1 MKTLIDIYKKISE
14 QDGGARFYQG
24 DFHIH
29 TPMTGDWKGD
39 SITILE
45 WLEKLKGLKY
55 DFAIVADHGLNITN
69 FLDEYNS
76 ITDKGLYPTIFI
88 GSEIQTKDRIHLH
101 FIFENLLDRE
111 NYSKILNG
119 YRVSEDIKSEIE
131 DKADLELINQT
142 KKDKISI
149 LFPHASMSKGFVKVN
164 KGHSKEII
172 LDGNIKLINLPNKSL
187 KFDSN
192 TPPKPKIPHPDC
204 NLIKLENR
212 KENTG
217 YPQFLKDIKKKLAI
231 IKISDAH
238 SISELE
244 QIAALCLQCNYYDYC
259 FKGINWVK
267 LGDLTITGIKQLHYD
282 SKNRIKYLKPSASKY
297 IYIIGLNISEGF
309 FKDQYFHFNP
319 WFNILMGGRG
329 SGKSLIIEIIKCM
342 LKPNP
347 TSFMKEIPLLSHKFA
362 CTLHKDAKIRLFIND
377 SDENVWMIERF
388 VEKIEKKKN
397 PTQSN
402 ISFSK
407 RKFFKLNT
415 SGEMQ
420 FNEVK
425 DNIPQFSD
433 YFEIKCQTEI
443 TELAKNK
450 SFSISLLD
458 NYIKEKKL
466 RAELE
471 NLQLEFKNK
480 KKEISNQYETTI
492 SLILEK
498 IEYKQNFEVFFQ
510 TNKNIQREKQK
521 STTLDELLSEKK
533 KWTNSNE
540 TFTKLEE
547 NLTGI
552 SEILS
557 DPLVKMVFPKF
568 DSPDEFLDKFNQ
580 LFKDYDD
587 FYKKIEV
594 KKDKLVQEN
603 LKFQNK
609 FSKFKNQ
616 WNSRYS
622 EEIKDLN
629 DKISGLGQSNV
640 NELEDINHKLEER
653 IKDSSDIFKRLRT
666 QRKLI
671 KKIESELIKINSA
684 IHQNHIETKKER
696 KKTAKVLKKVLG
708 KKYSINVRNKNTL
721 DFENYLKKE
730 YGKNLRID
738 DQILKL
744 GPNLLFKE
752 FLEDQDLSKINPN
765 RSYKIYVRLKESVN
779 TSLINEDSD
788 KELILTNLKRLGIKM
803 YDQKLLSLP
812 EIDYPDSL
820 DLRIKKGMQYK
831 PLAEGS
837 MGEII
842 GTLLNLLVQVQD
854 QILIVDQPDA
864 ELDFD
869 SLKILIKIILKMKS
883 EKQII
888 FATHNPNLPA
898 LGDADQIFFLKQI
911 GIDNEDGFT
920 EQGIIESS
928 GGFEKMIKQILK
940 LEGGKKAI
948 RNRIDKYLLF

>member
-1 MKTLIDIYKKISE
+1 MKTLIDIYKKILE
-14 QDGGARFYQG
+14 QDGGAKFYQG
-24 DFHIH
+24 DFHLH
-29 TPMTGDWKGD
+29 TPMTGDWKED
-39 SITILE
+39 SISILE
-45 WLEKLKGLKY
+45 WLEKLKDLKY
-55 DFAIVADHGLNITN
+55 DFAIVADHGLSITD
-69 FLDEYNS
+69 FIEKYDL
-76 ITDKGLYPTIFI
+76 ITDKGLYPKIFI

-101 FIFENLLDRE
+101 FVFEKLLEKEDYR
-111 NYSKILNG
+111 KVLNG
-119 YRVSEDIKSEIE
+119 YRVGEDITSEIE
-131 DKADLELINQT
+131 DKADLDLINQT

-149 LFPHASMSKGFVKVN
+149 LFPHAAMSKGFVKVN

-187 KFDSN
+187 EFDN
-192 TPPKPKIPHPDC
+192 DNPPKHKIPHPDC

-212 KENTG
+212 KDNTG

-244 QIAALCLQCNYYDYC
+244 QITELCLQCNYYDYC

-282 SKNRIKYLKPSASKY
+282 SKNRIKYLKPSALKY
-297 IYIIGLNISEGF
+297 IYIRGLNISEGF

-319 WFNILMGGRG
+319 WLNILMGGRG

-342 LKPNP
+342 LKPDP
-347 TSFMKEIPLLSHKFA
+347 TSFMKKIPLLSHKFA

-377 SDENVWMIERF
+377 ANENVWMIERY
-388 VEKIEKKKN
+388 VTKIEKKKN
-397 PTQSN
+397 PAQSN

-407 RKFFKLNT
+407 RRFFKLNL

-425 DNIPQFSD
+425 DDIPQFSD
-433 YFEIKCQTEI
+433 HFEIKCQTEI

-466 RAELE
+466 RTELE
-471 NLQLEFKNK
+471 NLYLEFKNK
-480 KKEISNQYETTI
+480 KKEINDLYKTTI

-498 IEYKQNFEVFFQ
+498 IEYKQNFIAFSQ

-521 STTLDELLSEKK
+521 STTLGDFLSEKM

-540 TFTKLEE
+540 IITKLEK

-552 SEILS
+552 SEILKK
-557 DPLVKMVFPKF
+557 PLVKIVFPKA
-568 DSPDEFLDKFNQ
+568 DLPDEFLDKFNQ

-587 FYKKIEV
+587 FYRKVEV
-594 KKDKLVQEN
+594 KKDKLIQEN
-603 LKFQNK
+603 FKFQNK
-609 FSKFKNQ
+609 FSKFKSQ
-616 WNSRYS
+616 WKSRYS

-640 NELEDINHKLEER
+640 NELEDIKHQLEVKLR
-653 IKDSSDIFKRLRT
+653 DNTDIFKRLRT
-666 QRKLI
+666 HRKLI
-671 KKIESELIKINSA
+671 KKIEIELIKINSA
-684 IHQNHIETKKER
+684 IHHNHFETKTER
-696 KKTAKVLKKVLG
+696 KDTAKDLKKVLG
-708 KKYSINVRNKNTL
+708 KKYSINVRNKNPL
-721 DFENYLKKE
+721 DLENYLKKE
-730 YGKNLRID
+730 YGKNLKID

-765 RSYKIYVRLKESVN
+765 RNLKIYEKLKESVN
-779 TSLINEDSD
+779 VSLINEDYEN
-788 KELILTNLKRLGIKM
+788 ELILANLKRLGINI
-803 YDQKLLSLP
+803 YDQKILSIP

-920 EQGIIESS
+920 EQGIIDSS

>member
-1 MKTLIDIYKKISE
+1 MKTLIDIYKRILE
-14 QDGGARFYQG
+14 QDGGAKFYQG

-29 TPMTGDWKGD
+29 TPMTGDWKEN
-39 SITILE
+39 SISILE
-45 WLEKLKGLKY
+45 WLEKLKALNY
-55 DFAIVADHGLNITN
+55 DFVIVADHGLKITDFIDN
-69 FLDEYNS
+69 YNL
-76 ITDKGLYPTIFI
+76 ITDKSLYPKIFM

-101 FIFENLLDRE
+101 FIFEKLLERDDYR
-111 NYSKILNG
+111 KILDG
-119 YRVSEDIKSEIE
+119 YRVSEDITSEID
-131 DKADLELINQT
+131 DKADLELINQA

-172 LDGNIKLINLPNKSL
+172 LNGNIKLVNLPNKSL
-187 KFDSN
+187 EFDHN
-192 TPPKPKIPHPDC
+192 TPPTPKIPHPDC
-204 NLIKLENR
+204 SLIKLENR
-212 KENTG
+212 EDNYG
-217 YPQFLKDIKKKLAI
+217 YPEFLKEIKKKLAI

-244 QIAALCLQCNYYDYC
+244 RITTICLHCNYYNYC

-267 LGDLTITGIKQLHYD
+267 LGDLTITGIKQLQYD
-282 SKNRIKYLKPSASKY
+282 SKNRIKYLKPSALKH

-319 WFNILMGGRG
+319 WLNILMGGRG

-342 LKPNP
+342 LKPDPIN
-347 TSFMKEIPLLSHKFA
+347 FMKEIPLLSHKFA
-362 CTLHKDAKIRLFIND
+362 CTLHKDAKIRLFIKD
-377 SDENVWMIERF
+377 THENVWMIERF
-388 VEKIEKKKN
+388 VKKIEKKKT
-397 PTQSN
+397 PAQSK

-407 RKFFKLNT
+407 RKFFKLNI

-425 DNIPQFSD
+425 DDVPQFSD

-450 SFSISLLD
+450 RFSISLLD
-458 NYIKEKKL
+458 NYIKEKKF
-466 RAELE
+466 RIELE
-471 NLQLEFKNK
+471 KLYLEFKD
-480 KKEISNQYETTI
+480 KKEELINLYEATI
-492 SLILEK
+492 SLIQEK
-498 IEYKQNFEVFFQ
+498 IEYKQNFINFYQ
-510 TNKNIQREKQK
+510 TNKNIQREKQR
-521 STTLDELLSEKK
+521 STTLEEYLSEKK
-533 KWTNSNE
+533 KWTNGNE
-540 TFTKLEE
+540 IFTKMEK

-552 SEILS
+552 SETLNK
-557 DPLVKMVFPKF
+557 PLVKIKFPKV
-568 DSPDEFLDKFNQ
+568 DSPEEFLDTFNK

-587 FYKKIEV
+587 FFKKIEA
-594 KKDKLVQEN
+594 KKEKLIQEN
-603 LKFQNK
+603 LNFQNK
-609 FSKFKNQ
+609 FSKSKSL
-616 WNSRYS
+616 WSSRYS
-622 EEIKDLN
+622 EKIKDLD

-640 NELEDINHKLEER
+640 NELEDINHKLELK
-653 IKDSSDIFKRLRT
+653 IIGSFNILKRLRT

-671 KKIESELIKINSA
+671 KKSEVKLIKINSA
-684 IHQNHIETKKER
+684 IHLNHIERKTER
-696 KKTAKVLKKVLG
+696 KKTAKDLKKVLG

-738 DQILKL
+738 NQILIL
-744 GPNLLFKE
+744 GPNIIFKE
-752 FLEDQDLSKINPN
+752 FLEDQDLSRIKPN
-765 RSYKIYVRLKESVN
+765 RNYKIYEKLKESVN
-779 TSLINEDSD
+779 DSFINEDSD
-788 KELILTNLKRLGIKM
+788 KELILSNLKRLGINM
-803 YDQKLLSLP
+803 YDQKVLSIP
-812 EIDYPDSL
+812 EIDYSDLL
-820 DLRIKKGMQYK
+820 DLRIRKGMQYK

-842 GTLLNLLVQVQD
+842 GTVLNLLVQVQD

-911 GIDNEDGFT
+911 GIDTEEGFT